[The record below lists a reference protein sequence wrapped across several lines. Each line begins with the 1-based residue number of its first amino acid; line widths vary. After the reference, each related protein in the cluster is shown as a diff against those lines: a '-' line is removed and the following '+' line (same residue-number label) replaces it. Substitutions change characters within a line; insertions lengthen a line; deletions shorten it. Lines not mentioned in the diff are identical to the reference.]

1 MEPLLLKL
9 QWLVEVTAST
19 THAHLKTIISTE
31 WIDGLAFRLILHF
44 VPRDP
49 NAQAAAKAGKWWGA
63 ITPTP
68 ESAQK
73 ALDKGAR
80 LLACAFDHSL
90 LVEGFNSAYREFRQI
105 AIR

>member
-49 NAQAAAKAGKWWGA
+49 NAQAAAKAMSAGLYQAVRSDYRLGA
-63 ITPTP
+63 IA
-68 ESAQK
+68 E
-73 ALDKGAR
+73 
-80 LLACAFDHSL
+80 CW
-90 LVEGFNSAYREFRQI
+90 
-105 AIR
+105 